1 MFLTVVHGG
10 GGKGRG
16 PAGPFGPL
24 EAVPPR
30 RLHRR
35 QAPVLLPS
43 LLALGAGPP
52 GGDPGWSGLDLRHD
66 MGRNR
71 VKIGS
76 GLDLRHDMRQNRVK
90 IVLGLDL
97 RHDMGQ
103 NRVKIVLGLDLRH
116 DMGQNRVK
124 IGFCLWRAC
133 CTYRVCTP
141 KPRSVALPVYIPPE
155 KWPKRPFWP
164 GYVQETGIPEGL
176 RCTYPVCTPSL
187 RSG

>member
-103 NRVKIVLGLDLRH
+103 NRVK
-116 DMGQNRVK
+116 NRVK